1 MQVNNKNKREG
12 IYERKNERESN
23 KNKEEIND

>member
-12 IYERKNERESN
+12 IYERKNKGKTN
-23 KNKEEIND
+23 KNKEESND